1 MLKQASPIRKPADR
15 SAAVYRVHPAAFWI
29 SLFVGLLLQVSL
41 PVKIPLARLFDFP
54 LIITIYF
61 SLVRRNK
68 IFGTTLGT
76 GLGLVQ
82 DALSH
87 GLIGMFGMAKG
98 LVGYLAAS
106 ASLKFDVEQL
116 GTRYVL
122 TGFLVAVDRLLIVG
136 LQNVL
141 FEAPPPF
148 VPLDLA
154 SAVIVN
160 VALALIC
167 YQILDRFRRPI

>member
-1 MLKQASPIRKPADR
+1 MPKSRVMAKPADR
-15 SAAVYRVHPAAFWI
+15 SAAAFRVHPAAFWV

-41 PVKIPLARLFDFP
+41 PVKVPLARLFDFP
-54 LIITIYF
+54 LILTVYF
-61 SLVRRNK
+61 AMVRRNK
-68 IFGTTLGT
+68 IFGTALGA

-82 DALSH
+82 DTLAH
-87 GLIGMFGMAKG
+87 GLIGMFGIGKA

-106 ASLKFDVEQL
+106 ATLKFDVEQL
-116 GTRYVL
+116 GGRYIL
-122 TGFLVAVDRLLIVG
+122 TGLLVCIHGLIIVG
-136 LQNVL
+136 LQQIL
-141 FEAPPPF
+141 FENPPPF

-167 YQILDRFRRPI
+167 YQILDYFRRSV

>member
-1 MLKQASPIRKPADR
+1 MHKPADQ
-15 SAAVYRVHPAAFWI
+15 SVAVYHVHPAAFWV

-54 LIITIYF
+54 LILTVYF
-61 SLVRRNK
+61 ALVRRNK
-68 IFGTTLGT
+68 IFGTALGT
-76 GLGLVQ
+76 GLGLGQ

-87 GLIGMFGMAKG
+87 GLIGMFGIAKG
-98 LVGYLAAS
+98 FVGYLAAS
-106 ASLKFDVEQL
+106 ASLKFDMEQL
-116 GTRYVL
+116 GARYVL
-122 TGFLVAVDRLLIVG
+122 TGFLVAVDRLLVVG
-136 LQNVL
+136 LQNLL

-154 SAVIVN
+154 SAVIIN

-167 YQILDRFRRPI
+167 YQILDRFRRPA